1 MNEYLLFF
9 SLFFP
14 RIALYVAWCY
24 GAIPGNS
31 VPFWFE
37 LFLTLFLPRALI
49 IFYIGTTLGWNS
61 GWLIAHIVAWVLS
74 WGFNVSYKIG
84 NSLKRKS

>member
-14 RIALYVAWCY
+14 RLSLFVAWLA
-24 GAIPGNS
+24 GGIPANA

-37 LFLTLFLPRALI
+37 FFLTLFVPRALI

-61 GWLIAHIVAWVLS
+61 GWLVAHVVAWLIAMLFGGS
-74 WGFNVSYKIG
+74 SA
-84 NSLKRKS
+84 SKSKKD

>member
-14 RIALYVAWCY
+14 RISLFVAWLS
-24 GAIPGNS
+24 GAIPPNG

-37 LFLTLFLPRALI
+37 FFLTLFVPRALI

-61 GWLIAHIVAWVLS
+61 GWLVAHVIAWLLAMLFGGS
-74 WGFNVSYKIG
+74 SA
-84 NSLKRKS
+84 SKSKKS